1 MDLGLGGGPPVNL
14 RGVVVEVEVEDAD
27 DHKCQD
33 GSHLEK
39 GVQTKIR
46 KLQLI

>member
-14 RGVVVEVEVEDAD
+14 RGVVVEVEVENAD
-27 DHKCQD
+27 DHKGQD

-39 GVQTKIR
+39 GGQKEIR
-46 KLQLI
+46 KLQ